1 MGHNQMEK
9 GKVHWILGNPD
20 SPILVKILRWTA
32 RIWSLLAFV
41 LALVVALSPDP
52 HAVNPITAREGFMLS
67 LWLIAILGL
76 LLAWRFERLGAL
88 ITTIIMPLRE
98 ALYVLFYREWTI
110 NFLLIWALVIPPAV
124 MYLITWSR
132 DRKVDN

>member
-1 MGHNQMEK
+1 MEK
-9 GKVHWILGNPD
+9 GKAHWILGNPD
-20 SPILVKILRWTA
+20 STILVKILRWTA
-32 RIWSLLAFV
+32 RIWSLLAFI

-88 ITTIIMPLRE
+88 ISIIIMPIRE
-98 ALYVLFYREWTI
+98 AIYILFYREWTI

-124 MYLITWSR
+124 IYLIAWSR

>member
-1 MGHNQMEK
+1 MEK
-9 GKVHWILGNPD
+9 GKAHWILGNPD
-20 SPILVKILRWTA
+20 STILVKILRWTA

-88 ITTIIMPLRE
+88 ISIIIMPIRE
-98 ALYVLFYREWTI
+98 AIYILFYREWTI

-124 MYLITWSR
+124 IYLIAWSR

>member
-1 MGHNQMEK
+1 MEK

-20 SPILVKILRWTA
+20 STILVKILRWTA
-32 RIWSLLAFV
+32 RIWSLLAFI

-88 ITTIIMPLRE
+88 ISIIIMPIRE
-98 ALYVLFYREWTI
+98 AIYILFYREWTI

-124 MYLITWSR
+124 IYLIAWSR

>member
-1 MGHNQMEK
+1 MEK

-20 SPILVKILRWTA
+20 STILVKILRWTA

-88 ITTIIMPLRE
+88 ISIIIMPIRE
-98 ALYVLFYREWTI
+98 AIYILFYREWTI

-124 MYLITWSR
+124 IYLIAWSR